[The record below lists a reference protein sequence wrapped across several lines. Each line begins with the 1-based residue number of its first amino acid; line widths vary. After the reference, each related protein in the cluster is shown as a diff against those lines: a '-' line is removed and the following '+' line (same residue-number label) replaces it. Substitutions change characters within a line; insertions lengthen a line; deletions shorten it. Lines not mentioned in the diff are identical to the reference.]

1 MTSPCRDL
9 IHSMHRLLTGRWQ
22 VRRQVLL
29 AVASTSLLL
38 SASSFAGAATV
49 VGHDVL
55 SKPALKISPHIH
67 PPMVAVT
74 YSGEALLGVGPH
86 GVILRSED
94 YGQNWSQVPSPVSS
108 DLVQV
113 RFTDPKNGWIVG
125 HDALLLHSG
134 DGGRSWQVRLDGRQ
148 VLVLLREYYSR
159 AEKAGDQQ
167 AGDLLREIDLAMK
180 TSATPDVLPTPL
192 LDVSF
197 DDKGTGFVVGAFG
210 LMLRS
215 EDAGATWE
223 PWIERADNERRM
235 HLYGLAQ
242 HHGQFYACGEQGLL
256 MRLDAESQRFV
267 RVETPYGGTF
277 FGVAAHDGLLLAYG
291 LRGNL
296 YASQDDGR
304 DWRKVEAGLDSS
316 VVGLVEEAGS
326 LVLVSQSGRLAVLE
340 PSSLLVRPLEPMR
353 SSEVYAASRTGQD
366 GHLLVATYAGARV
379 VQIAT
384 AK

>member
-9 IHSMHRLLTGRWQ
+9 IHSMHCLLTGRWQ

-55 SKPALKISPHIH
+55 SKPALKISPHIR

-148 VLVLLREYYSR
+148 VLALLREYYSR

-326 LVLVSQSGRLAVLE
+326 LVLVSQSGQLAVLE

-366 GHLLVATYAGARV
+366 GHLLLATYAGARV